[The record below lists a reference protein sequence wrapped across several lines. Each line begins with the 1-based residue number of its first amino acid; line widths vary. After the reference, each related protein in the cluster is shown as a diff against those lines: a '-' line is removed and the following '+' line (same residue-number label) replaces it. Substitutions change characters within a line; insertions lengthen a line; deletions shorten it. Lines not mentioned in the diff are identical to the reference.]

1 LRRCGRRSTIAQA
14 LRTLR
19 AALKNANFTSVRGA
33 FKFNNN
39 HYPIQDFYLAK
50 VGKRLDGRYETEIV
64 KKVFTNYSYSYA
76 KDCMMK

>member
-1 LRRCGRRSTIAQA
+1 M
-14 LRTLR
+14 
-19 AALKNANFTSVRGA
+19 RGA

-64 KKVFTNYSYSYA
+64 KKVFTNYGYSYA
-76 KDCMMK
+76 KDCTMK